1 MTAPAQVFGAAG
13 PYGERLR
20 VGEEV
25 RTVKSLRQ
33 DGTFP
38 DPSVA
43 VGEVLVPEGT
53 LGQIVDIGVYLQEH
67 IVYAVM
73 FGNGRV
79 VGCLERE
86 LELGLP
92 ADAADRP
99 GGDV

>member
-1 MTAPAQVFGAAG
+1 MTAPAELFGAAG
-13 PYGERLR
+13 PFGARLR

-25 RTVKSLRQ
+25 RAVKSLRQ

-38 DPSVA
+38 DPAVA

-67 IVYAVM
+67 IVYAVL
-73 FGNGRV
+73 FGNGRL

-86 LELGLP
+86 LESAP
-92 ADAADRP
+92 AAATTSRGDA
-99 GGDV
+99 

>member
-1 MTAPAQVFGAAG
+1 MTAPAELFGAAG
-13 PYGERLR
+13 PYGARLQ
-20 VGEEV
+20 VGAEV
-25 RTVKSLRQ
+25 RAVKSLRQ

-38 DPSVA
+38 DPA
-43 VGEVLVPEGT
+43 VCVGQVLVPEGT

-86 LELGLP
+86 LESTP
-92 ADAADRP
+92 AAATTPGSDA
-99 GGDV
+99 

>member
-1 MTAPAQVFGAAG
+1 VTAPAELFGAAG
-13 PYGERLR
+13 PFGARLR

-25 RTVKSLRQ
+25 RSVKPLRQ

-38 DPSVA
+38 DPAVA
-43 VGEVLVPEGT
+43 VGEVLVPVGT

-73 FGNGRV
+73 FGNGRL

-86 LELGLP
+86 LTGAP
-92 ADAADRP
+92 VAASTT
-99 GGDV
+99 GGDA